1 MKTRA
6 HGLAV
11 GALACALLYAGC
23 TVQVSGSRA
32 ATAEPAPAPRAFA
45 TPAPAAAAPA
55 APAAPAAMPPD
66 GARKGYILFRSVFP
80 DPTLLRPY
88 GRAVLSLV
96 AQFDG
101 RFIVTADRPVA
112 VEGVPETRRIVIIEF
127 PSLARAEE
135 FYRSAE
141 YAEVRE
147 LREGIGQVEAILF
160 EGR

>member
-1 MKTRA
+1 MTFRPRRF
-6 HGLAV
+6 AV
-11 GALACALLYAGC
+11 GALACALLSTAC
-23 TVQVSGSRA
+23 SVQVGGSRA
-32 ATAEPAPAPRAFA
+32 APAATATAPTATASTATAPTA
-45 TPAPAAAAPA
+45 TATAAAATK
-55 APAAPAAMPPD
+55 
-66 GARKGYILFRSVFP
+66 KGYVLFRSVFP

-88 GRAVLSLV
+88 GRAVLPLV
-96 AQFDG
+96 AKYDG

-112 VEGVPETRRIVIIEF
+112 VEGDPDLRRVVIIEF

-141 YAEVRE
+141 YAEVRK